1 MGAEE
6 TFPAMG
12 HVEVTAEIFVSA
24 GLQRGGRPS
33 GEGPGGTVQGVATV
47 HRCVRQGDGHA

>member
-47 HRCVRQGDGHA
+47 HRCIRQGDGHA

>member
-12 HVEVTAEIFVSA
+12 HVEVTAQIVSA

-47 HRCVRQGDGHA
+47 LCCVRQGDRHA